1 MNKAKLMFL
10 KKNAVSLILKTLYST
25 NRFHIEGRGAVADL
39 HKKNKSVIIS
49 TWHSDLLSVFYNLKD
64 FNVHALAGTH
74 NDAELISQVALKWGW
89 KMIRGSSKEDGSIA
103 YKGILKTLRTPG
115 SIVFITPDGPTGPPK
130 IPKPGIIRAAQTTQA
145 AIIPTSVFAT
155 RRWGFKNW
163 DTFYLEKPFG
173 KIFINYGDP
182 IYIDKKLN
190 HEEVENLFK
199 IGMNESSEK
208 NLYNA
213 SKFQ

>member
-25 NRFHIEGRGAVADL
+25 NRFHIEGREAVADL

-103 YKGILKTLRTPG
+103 YKGILKTLRQN
-115 SIVFITPDGPTGPPK
+115 
-130 IPKPGIIRAAQTTQA
+130 R
-145 AIIPTSVFAT
+145 
-155 RRWGFKNW
+155 
-163 DTFYLEKPFG
+163 G
-173 KIFINYGDP
+173 KD
-182 IYIDKKLN
+182 
-190 HEEVENLFK
+190 V
-199 IGMNESSEK
+199 
-208 NLYNA
+208 
-213 SKFQ
+213 